1 MAKQTNTGGAYQ
13 NYQIIKNGDTTGSSE
28 ALAKGIATFTDSIAK
43 NSKAR
48 AVANEEFQKQ
58 FKAAKKEASAQSDAR
73 AIIRQESILNAG
85 NTIKDSGISAKMQ
98 KQYTTAMEIEI
109 VRVADWSK
117 NVDSPYSTPNEKKE
131 AHQKILEAKQRIASL
146 NKSLGVAGQLR
157 ANSNINSE
165 RRQSQG
171 TNWNYNPKITRDASG
186 NVENIDYSYSQN
198 MEYVLNGGSGA
209 DVELTQE
216 EDGPWNITSKTNK
229 EHVGKGNLDFD
240 ISIPN
245 FIDPDFK
252 LTTDY
257 TPVIP
262 NASQRVV
269 NGAMAQLE
277 GKPTDKMDPK
287 MLESIVSKGEDGKPG
302 KIRYIDEN
310 GKAWDAINNP
320 LFTARALASSTVA
333 VSEFQGINNVNDSNN
348 VLLDQLGMTPESWEV
363 ATNGK
368 ADTLKGME
376 EQVGEQ
382 VFKRTEELAMSAL
395 NFKKFD
401 GVIYRV
407 SDNQPE
413 KPTVTKATALQIERR
428 STLNPI
434 YNNITKISTGA
445 AFEAK
450 MKANSKSTIADR
462 IITSLAIDPTKG
474 MKLTATADGNLSF
487 AKKVLDEAAMAEEPM
502 EIINTEG
509 KSIKNPKYN
518 KDQYKEVG
526 IVIDINTGNRMT
538 NINNLYAWLKVQYSL
553 STEQAEDL
561 AITFLNKK

>member
-98 KQYTTAMEIEI
+98 KQYTTAMETEI
-109 VRVADWSK
+109 VRIANWSK

-287 MLESIVSKGEDGKPG
+287 MLEPNVLEGEDGKPG

-310 GKAWDAINNP
+310 GKAWDAINNS
-320 LFTARALASSTVA
+320 LFKARALASSTVA
-333 VSEFQGINNVNDSNN
+333 VSELQSINNVNDSNN

-413 KPTVTKATALQIERR
+413 KPTVIKPGDKEKDAYYWKDNTKKLFGTTNLSAEDPNIRTTAEIMPEVLPVQIGSPFQGGKITNLKWGEDSVIVSYSGSSDEEADPNAAGSYDTAIKAPSIPGSVTLSYNSVKQMTTLAESVGGSLKNPRAASVLALQIA
-428 STLNPI
+428 
-434 YNNITKISTGA
+434 NN
-445 AFEAK
+445 
-450 MKANSKSTIADR
+450 N
-462 IITSLAIDPTKG
+462 
-474 MKLTATADGNLSF
+474 
-487 AKKVLDEAAMAEEPM
+487 
-502 EIINTEG
+502 
-509 KSIKNPKYN
+509 
-518 KDQYKEVG
+518 
-526 IVIDINTGNRMT
+526 
-538 NINNLYAWLKVQYSL
+538 
-553 STEQAEDL
+553 
-561 AITFLNKK
+561 

>member
-1 MAKQTNTGGAYQ
+1 MAKQTKTSGAYQ

-28 ALAKGIATFTDSIAK
+28 ALAKGVATFTDSIAK

-58 FKAAKKEASAQSDAR
+58 FKVAKKEASAQSDAR

-98 KQYTTAMEIEI
+98 EQYTTAMEIEI
-109 VRVADWSK
+109 ARVADWSK

-131 AHQKILEAKQRIASL
+131 AHKKILEAKQRIASL

-171 TNWNYNPKITRDASG
+171 TNWNYNPKITRDGSG

-216 EDGPWNITSKTNK
+216 EEGPWNITSKTNK
-229 EHVGKGNLDFD
+229 EHMGKGNLDFD

-269 NGAMAQLE
+269 NGAMTQLE

-287 MLESIVSKGEDGKPG
+287 ILEPNVLEGKDGKPG

-310 GKAWDAINNP
+310 GKAWDAINNS
-320 LFTARALASSTVA
+320 LFKAKALASSTVA
-333 VSEFQGINNVNDSNN
+333 VSELQGINNVNDSNN

-413 KPTVTKATALQIERR
+413 KPTVTKPSDKEKDAYYWKNNAKSYLQ
-428 STLNPI
+428 LQ
-434 YNNITKISTGA
+434 
-445 AFEAK
+445 
-450 MKANSKSTIADR
+450 
-462 IITSLAIDPTKG
+462 
-474 MKLTATADGNLSF
+474 
-487 AKKVLDEAAMAEEPM
+487 V
-502 EIINTEG
+502 
-509 KSIKNPKYN
+509 
-518 KDQYKEVG
+518 
-526 IVIDINTGNRMT
+526 
-538 NINNLYAWLKVQYSL
+538 
-553 STEQAEDL
+553 
-561 AITFLNKK
+561 